1 MIRTKR
7 SRLWPPAGSLAL
19 LLLLG
24 FSPWGLWERDE
35 GRYADV
41 AREMLARRDFITPRI
56 DGAVFLDKPPL
67 VYWITATSMAVWG
80 LDETGARCGQILFAA
95 GILLVTRRIGIL
107 LFERRRANL
116 ALLVLASSLG
126 FFIASHVLTLDLGLA
141 FFVCLTLLFYLKG
154 HRGGTG
160 GRRAYLGMFA
170 AAAGGVLV
178 KGPIGAVLPA
188 LTIGS
193 FLTLRQEWRRARE
206 LPWVPGVLLFV
217 AIVIPWFAAVSIANP
232 GFLSYFLVHEHLQR
246 FATPVHRHQGAWYYY
261 LAIAAAGLLPWTLYL
276 PLHLMRRGARPPGG
290 AWGTLKQE
298 APAFLWSWAIPG
310 LLFFSAAQSKLPLYI
325 LPLFPAAALL
335 VATALDGERGAA
347 SSRAVF
353 FWPSLLLVVI
363 AVSAAALRH
372 RHASWEILVV
382 GGLAAPLCIVVTGL
396 ALGGLLLGS
405 RLARA
410 GRQLAGL
417 GVLALLWMIACE
429 TALTVVGR
437 VNYLNE
443 TKHFA
448 EIARREMRPGETI
461 YAYQTYLRGLPFY
474 LRRTVGLISPHSD
487 DLRFGRLYGH
497 DPDTFPDEASFLGEV
512 SGDRRTFVVVRR
524 DDLQALQKLAARP
537 LYILARSQSNDL
549 VSNRL
554 GAERSRDLAA
564 LLNRTGFDLDAA
576 LASAA
581 RSVPGATLEMIEIE
595 RVGGAPTCTVRASR
609 GGSHFEIGIPMDRPG
624 PIAVSED
631 NPADEESGREDHLL
645 RLAPPPEDAD
655 LVPRLIRDAAGG

>member
-1 MIRTKR
+1 MIPR
-7 SRLWPPAGSLAL
+7 SRLWPLAGSFAL

-24 FSPWGLWERDE
+24 VSPWGLWERDE

-67 VYWITATSMAVWG
+67 VYWVTAASLAIWG
-80 LDETGARCGQILFAA
+80 VGETGARFGQILFAA

-126 FFIASHVLTLDLGLA
+126 FFVAGHVLTLDLGLA
-141 FFVCLTLLFYLKG
+141 FFVCLTLLLYLKG
-154 HRGGTG
+154 YRVGTG

-170 AAAGGVLV
+170 AAACGVLV

-188 LTIGS
+188 LTVGC
-193 FLTLRQEWRRARE
+193 FLTLRKEWRRARE
-206 LPWVPGVLLFV
+206 LPWVPGVLLFLAFV
-217 AIVIPWFAAVSIANP
+217 VPWFAAVSIANP
-232 GFLSYFLVHEHLQR
+232 GFLSYFFVHEHLQR
-246 FATPVHRHQGAWYYY
+246 FATSVHRHRGAWYYY
-261 LAIAAAGLLPWTLYL
+261 LAVAAAGFLPWTLYL
-276 PLHLMRRGARPPGG
+276 PVHFMRRPARPSGG
-290 AWGTLKQE
+290 AWATLRQE
-298 APAFLWSWAIPG
+298 APAFLWSWALPG

-335 VATALDGERGAA
+335 IATALDGDL
-347 SSRAVF
+347 RATSARAIV
-353 FWPSLLLVVI
+353 FWPSILLVV
-363 AVSAAALRH
+363 ATVSAAALRH
-372 RHASWEILVV
+372 RHAPWEILEVR
-382 GGLAAPLCIVVTGL
+382 GLAVPLCVVVAGL

-405 RLARA
+405 RLARG

-417 GVLALLWMIACE
+417 AALAFLWMVACE

-437 VNYLNE
+437 VNFFNE
-443 TKHFA
+443 TKYFA
-448 EIARREMRPGETI
+448 AVVRREMRPGETL
-461 YAYQTYLRGLPFY
+461 YAYQCYLRGLPFY

-497 DPDTFPDEASFLGEV
+497 DPETFPDEASFLQAV

-524 DDLQALQKLAARP
+524 EDLQSLQRLAARP
-537 LYILARSQSNDL
+537 LYILARSESNEL

-554 GAERSRDLAA
+554 GVERSRQLAA
-564 LLNRTGFDLDAA
+564 LLHRTGFDLDAA

-581 RSVPGATLEMIEIE
+581 RTVPGATLETIEIE
-595 RVGGAPTCTVRASR
+595 RVGGAPTCTVRASL
-609 GGSHFEIGIPMDRPG
+609 GGSRFEIGIPMDRQA
-624 PIAVSED
+624 PIAVSGD
-631 NPADEESGREDHLL
+631 DPAGEESGREDHLL
-645 RLAPPPEDAD
+645 RLAPPPEAVG